1 MVTSLRYLC
10 LEMVFSTY
18 PHLAL
23 VNFEFPKTC
32 ARVNSLAQCRIQ
44 FNARMKRDMKD
55 SLLPDPDILQM
66 IGQNNEEAFKILYKK
81 YWRLL
86 LKYASTYISDEYVC
100 KEIVQE
106 LFVHLHSSSSR
117 LKIYSSFSSYL
128 FVSLRNKIF
137 NYLRNQ
143 SVYKKHVKKA
153 GHFGTRAC
161 NDVQQSI
168 DLNELQ
174 KGIRFSLKKMPVKYS
189 EVYILH
195 DENSYTLKKI
205 SEILDRPVDTIEK
218 QLRKARCLLRNDLR
232 ESRLN

>member
-1 MVTSLRYLC
+1 
-10 LEMVFSTY
+10 
-18 PHLAL
+18 
-23 VNFEFPKTC
+23 
-32 ARVNSLAQCRIQ
+32 
-44 FNARMKRDMKD
+44 MKRDMRNIF
-55 SLLPDPDILQM
+55 LPDPDILQM
-66 IGQNNEEAFKILYKK
+66 IGQNDEEAFKILYKK

-86 LKYASTYISDEYVC
+86 LKYAASYVNDEYIC

-106 LFVHLHSSSSR
+106 LFVHLHSSSAR

-128 FVSLRNKIF
+128 FVALRNKIF

-143 SVYKKHVKKA
+143 SVYEKHVKKA
-153 GHFGTRAC
+153 GRYGIRAC

-168 DLNELQ
+168 DLNEL
-174 KGIRFSLKKMPVKYS
+174 KRGIRFSLKRMPVKYS

-232 ESRLN
+232 ECRLN

>member
-1 MVTSLRYLC
+1 
-10 LEMVFSTY
+10 
-18 PHLAL
+18 
-23 VNFEFPKTC
+23 
-32 ARVNSLAQCRIQ
+32 
-44 FNARMKRDMKD
+44 MK
-55 SLLPDPDILQM
+55 SIVLTDPDILQM
-66 IGQNNEEAFKILYKK
+66 IGQNDEEAFKILYKK

-86 LKYASTYISDEYVC
+86 VKYAATYINDEYIC

-106 LFVHLHSSSSR
+106 LFVHLHSSSAR

-128 FVSLRNKIF
+128 FVSLRNKVF

-143 SVYKKHVKKA
+143 SVYKKHLKKA
-153 GHFGTRAC
+153 GHNGMGAC
-161 NDVQQSI
+161 NDVEQSI
-168 DLNELQ
+168 DFTELQ
-174 KGIRFSLKKMPVKYS
+174 KGIRFSLKRMPVKYS

>member
-1 MVTSLRYLC
+1 
-10 LEMVFSTY
+10 
-18 PHLAL
+18 
-23 VNFEFPKTC
+23 
-32 ARVNSLAQCRIQ
+32 
-44 FNARMKRDMKD
+44 MKNIF
-55 SLLPDPDILQM
+55 LPDPDILQM
-66 IGQNNEEAFKILYKK
+66 IGQNDEEAFRILYKK

-86 LKYASTYISDEYVC
+86 LKYAATYINDEYIC

-106 LFVHLHSSSSR
+106 LFVHLHSSSTR

-143 SVYKKHVKKA
+143 SVYKKHLKKA
-153 GHFGTRAC
+153 GHSGAGAC
-161 NDVQQSI
+161 NDVEQSI
-168 DLNELQ
+168 DLIELQ
-174 KGIRFSLKKMPVKYS
+174 KGIRFSLKRMPVKYS

-232 ESRLN
+232 ENRLN

>member
-1 MVTSLRYLC
+1 
-10 LEMVFSTY
+10 
-18 PHLAL
+18 
-23 VNFEFPKTC
+23 
-32 ARVNSLAQCRIQ
+32 
-44 FNARMKRDMKD
+44 MKNIV
-55 SLLPDPDILQM
+55 LPDPDILQM
-66 IGQNNEEAFKILYKK
+66 IGQNDEEAFKILYKK

-86 LKYASTYISDEYVC
+86 VKYAATYINDEYIC

-106 LFVHLHSSSSR
+106 LFVHLHSSSAR

-128 FVSLRNKIF
+128 FVSLRNKVF

-143 SVYKKHVKKA
+143 SVYKKHLKKA
-153 GHFGTRAC
+153 GHNGMGAC
-161 NDVQQSI
+161 NDVEQSM
-168 DLNELQ
+168 DLIELQ
-174 KGIRFSLKKMPVKYS
+174 KGIRFSLKRMPVKYS

>member
-1 MVTSLRYLC
+1 
-10 LEMVFSTY
+10 
-18 PHLAL
+18 
-23 VNFEFPKTC
+23 
-32 ARVNSLAQCRIQ
+32 
-44 FNARMKRDMKD
+44 MKRDMKNTF
-55 SLLPDPDILQM
+55 LADPEILDM
-66 IGQNNEEAFKILYKK
+66 IGQNDEEAFRILYKK

-86 LKYASTYISDEYVC
+86 LKYASTYINDEYVC

-128 FVSLRNKIF
+128 FVSLRNQIF

-143 SVYKKHVKKA
+143 SVYKRHVKNA
-153 GHFGTRAC
+153 GHYGVWAC
-161 NDVQQSI
+161 NDVEQSM
-168 DLNELQ
+168 DLTELQ
-174 KGIRFSLKKMPVKYS
+174 KGIRFSLKRMPVKYS

-195 DENSYTLKKI
+195 DENSYTIKKI

-232 ESRLN
+232 EKRLN

>member
-1 MVTSLRYLC
+1 MPDPLLGYIS
-10 LEMVFSTY
+10 M
-18 PHLAL
+18 
-23 VNFEFPKTC
+23 
-32 ARVNSLAQCRIQ
+32 QQ
-44 FNARMKRDMKD
+44 MKQDMKNIF
-55 SLLPDPDILQM
+55 LPDPDILRM

-86 LKYASTYISDEYVC
+86 LKYAATYIKDEYIC

-106 LFVHLHSSSSR
+106 LFVHLHSSSAR

-143 SVYKKHVKKA
+143 SVYEKHLKKA
-153 GHFGTRAC
+153 RHNGMRAC
-161 NDVQQSI
+161 NDVEQSI
-168 DLNELQ
+168 DFTELQ
-174 KGIRFSLKKMPVKYS
+174 KGIRFSLKRMPVKYS

-218 QLRKARCLLRNDLR
+218 QLRKARCLLRHDLR
-232 ESRLN
+232 ENRLN

>member
-1 MVTSLRYLC
+1 
-10 LEMVFSTY
+10 
-18 PHLAL
+18 
-23 VNFEFPKTC
+23 
-32 ARVNSLAQCRIQ
+32 
-44 FNARMKRDMKD
+44 MKD
-55 SLLPDPDILQM
+55 TLSGSDILQM

-86 LKYASTYISDEYVC
+86 LKYAATFVNDEYTC

-128 FVSLRNKIF
+128 FVALRNKIF

-143 SVYKKHVKKA
+143 SVYRKHVQKA
-153 GHFGTRAC
+153 SRHDVHAC
-161 NDVQQSI
+161 NDVEQFI
-168 DLNELQ
+168 ALNELK
-174 KGIRFSLKKMPVKYS
+174 KGIRFSLKRMPVKYS

-205 SEILDRPVDTIEK
+205 SKILDRPVDTVEK
-218 QLRKARCLLRNDLR
+218 QLRKARCLLRNDLQ